1 MGLLLAVALPGVTV
15 RAQETSALTAGVA
28 SQTLLLQPD
37 QAGVVILDI
46 AGTLPDDA
54 EVAVVVHN
62 RLPADRAALQS
73 AAAATSPQRRS
84 GSSSRRLSPSPV
96 TPQGG
101 SPVQIPTTSTRSA
114 NGTQIPL
121 RTAGVYPVEIVI
133 RSTDRNEDLARV
145 LVTFLVRLPSTAVA
159 EPLRVAARL
168 PPDRPARPP
177 SSPTAPC
184 CSTPPSVHAVRAAHR
199 HPGRPAPGMP
209 VTVMLQPEL
218 LEALGRTGL
227 PTDVELRTR
236 LAALLA
242 DRQTLPAPYVPMD
255 PTAAVAAG
263 LGDELDRPAPPRRG
277 RHRRA
282 ARAQLGRAHD
292 LVDPRRARRDDG
304 GLPPRSRLPPA
315 PGAGRCHRW
324 RGRTQHGSR
333 RAARERPVR
342 GIRPSPDGGRRR
354 RSVLAGVHR
363 PCRARPGGL
372 RLARRSGAHEHR
384 GRRSALPD
392 RSAWSCSPRPGT
404 PTPASSPPCWPA
416 CQGNPL
422 VRPATATQ
430 YFTEVPPAVGD
441 DGQLVERG
449 LAPSAPEDL
458 TGYAADRTKSQLGL
472 VAFGSMVAPTSS
484 LPAELDQ
491 LLQVSPA
498 RDLSPQAR
506 SAYLTAVD
514 EQLDE
519 LRQSVDQV
527 PARTITLA
535 GRTTELPITLTSRA
549 DEPLQVKVRL
559 RSSKLA
565 FPEGNE
571 RLVTITDGA
580 APVRVPIEARTSG
593 TFPVTIDVLTPL
605 GDQVVAPSSQL
616 TVRSTGLSGLGLALS
631 VGALLVLAMWWTRHV
646 LSTRPGQA
654 GRGSRHRSPLDRRS
668 AGWLMP
674 PGPPGRR
681 TSVPSRP
688 WPPRSRLLPRHRSAR
703 SAWPAGTAWSGGSPA
718 AAWPRCGKAQDEV
731 LARAGRGEAAAPPP
745 RGSSDAFLMLASTR
759 EALAAAR
766 LVAPPHRLDLRQRAA
781 PRTATRRRHGA
792 GCGARP
798 CARPSTAKGAM
809 LPDLRGHLASVALA
823 RSPMPWP
830 TAHASGLV
838 HRDVKPGNIL
848 LGPTTAGCSVTDFG
862 IAKAA
867 EAGPGDDRQDLT
879 EVGPRSSAPPS
890 TSRPSRSKAKPLD
903 GRSDVYAVGVVL
915 YEMLCRL
922 LLPFAATD

>member
-1 MGLLLAVALPGVTV
+1 MPVTSLLRPGGTSRDRRPLWALAAGLLLAVALPGATV

-62 RLPADRAALQS
+62 RLPADRASLQ
-73 AAAATSPQRRS
+73 AAARGDIPT
-84 GSSSRRLSPSPV
+84 PSFRILV
-96 TPQGG
+96 TPVASVPRDASGRLA
-101 SPVQIPTTSTRSA
+101 VQIPTTSTRSA
-114 NGTQIPL
+114 NGTEIPL

-145 LVTFLVRLPSTAVA
+145 VTFLVRLPATAVA
-159 EPLRVAARL
+159 EPLRVALVL
-168 PPDRPARPP
+168 PLTGPPALQPDG
-177 SSPTAPC
+177 T
-184 CSTPPSVHAVRAAHR
+184 VLLDAALR
-199 HPGRPAPGMP
+199 SRVQLLTDTLEAAPGLP

-236 LAALLA
+236 LATLLA

-263 LGDELDRPAPPRRG
+263 LGDELTAQLRRGEDVIAEQLGPSSAERTIWSTLDGLDDTTVAFLRDLGFRQLLVPASAIDGEVVPTTGVDARPVSVRSTGSDRPLTVGADDEALSQAFTAHAEPVRD
-277 RHRRA
+277 A
-282 ARAQLGRAHD
+282 YAWLAEVALMSIAADEARAGPVGVVVQPESWDA
-292 LVDPRRARRDDG
+292 DPGFLA
-304 GLPPRSRLPPA
+304 
-315 PGAGRCHRW
+315 
-324 RGRTQHGSR
+324 T
-333 RAARERPVR
+333 
-342 GIRPSPDGGRRR
+342 
-354 RSVLAGVHR
+354 VLAG
-363 PCRARPGGL
+363 L
-372 RLARRSGAHEHR
+372 
-384 GRRSALPD
+384 
-392 RSAWSCSPRPGT
+392 
-404 PTPASSPPCWPA
+404 
-416 CQGNPL
+416 QGNPL
-422 VRPATATQ
+422 VRPATAAQ

-441 DGQLVERG
+441 DGQLVERS

-458 TGYAADRTKSQLGL
+458 TGYAADRTTSQLGL

-519 LRQSVDQV
+519 LRQSIDQV

-549 DEPLQVKVRL
+549 KEPLQVKVRL

-593 TFPVTIDVLTPL
+593 TFPVTIDVLTPI

-631 VGALLVLAMWWTRHV
+631 VGALLVLALWWTRHV
-646 LSTRPGQA
+646 LSTRRA
-654 GRGSRHRSPLDRRS
+654 KR
-668 AGWLMP
+668 A
-674 PGPPGRR
+674 
-681 TSVPSRP
+681 T
-688 WPPRSRLLPRHRSAR
+688 
-703 SAWPAGTAWSGGSPA
+703 A
-718 AAWPRCGKAQDEV
+718 AAID
-731 LARAGRGEAAAPPP
+731 
-745 RGSSDAFLMLASTR
+745 
-759 EALAAAR
+759 
-766 LVAPPHRLDLRQRAA
+766 H
-781 PRTATRRRHGA
+781 
-792 GCGARP
+792 
-798 CARPSTAKGAM
+798 PSTAGA
-809 LPDLRGHLASVALA
+809 
-823 RSPMPWP
+823 
-830 TAHASGLV
+830 
-838 HRDVKPGNIL
+838 RDG
-848 LGPTTAGCSVTDFG
+848 
-862 IAKAA
+862 
-867 EAGPGDDRQDLT
+867 
-879 EVGPRSSAPPS
+879 
-890 TSRPSRSKAKPLD
+890 
-903 GRSDVYAVGVVL
+903 
-915 YEMLCRL
+915 
-922 LLPFAATD
+922 